1 MKKLSLLLIGLI
13 GYIQFAVAAPT
24 KAEADEAYQ
33 KEKFSEAASLYEE
46 ILQTQ
51 GESADIYY
59 NLGNAYFK
67 LKNTAKAVLQLRTCT
82 SLESG
87 RCGYPF

>member
-24 KAEADEAYQ
+24 KAEADEAFQ

-51 GESADIYY
+51 GESADI
-59 NLGNAYFK
+59 
-67 LKNTAKAVLQLRTCT
+67 
-82 SLESG
+82 
-87 RCGYPF
+87 

>member
-13 GYIQFAVAAPT
+13 GCIQFAMAAPT

-33 KEKFSEAASLYEE
+33 KNQFSEAAAMYEQ

-67 LKNTAKAVLQLRTCT
+67 MKNTPKAVLNYERHFC
-82 SLESG
+82 
-87 RCGYPF
+87 